1 MIFRDLKKPIILPF
15 YRCNMPQLMNF
26 KGLMEKELQF
36 PKKRYVASVH
46 AGGKNYIYSSC
57 RKGFVNMYCICLSS
71 QRKG

>member
-1 MIFRDLKKPIILPF
+1 
-15 YRCNMPQLMNF
+15 MPQLMNF

-57 RKGFVNMYCICLSS
+57 RKGFVNMYIYV
-71 QRKG
+71 